1 MYRDEFIKKLKQ
13 QEDAKSFLLYTS
25 DHGED
30 IFDDGCDKSGHGLE
44 TKNNFEIASFIW
56 YSNTFLQ
63 SSIDKVNI
71 LKENKDRKLNQTAI
85 FPTLIDAANIRIPKY
100 QKDRSILQRFQNY
113 PRLVLGSKNY
123 DLARYESI
131 CKEIK

>member
-1 MYRDEFIKKLKQ
+1 MNSYDNSILFTDYVLNEFIKKLKQ

-56 YSNTFLQ
+56 GGVLKSMLRLNEAI
-63 SSIDKVNI
+63 IDV
-71 LKENKDRKLNQTAI
+71 KE
-85 FPTLIDAANIRIPKY
+85 
-100 QKDRSILQRFQNY
+100 
-113 PRLVLGSKNY
+113 G
-123 DLARYESI
+123 
-131 CKEIK
+131 